1 QHFAM
6 LEMTL
11 IAAMLMQRYVLS
23 VDSQQS
29 VRPAGMLNVTLRPS
43 GGMRLRLQRRVAV
56 ADAAN
61 PARTT
66 ETEATR

>member
-1 QHFAM
+1 
-6 LEMTL
+6 MTL

-43 GGMRLRLQRRVAV
+43 GGMRLRLYRRASVN
-56 ADAAN
+56 DAAA
-61 PARTT
+61 PSD
-66 ETEATR
+66 

>member
-1 QHFAM
+1 
-6 LEMTL
+6 
-11 IAAMLMQRYVLS
+11 MLMQRYVLS

>member
-1 QHFAM
+1 M

-23 VDSQQS
+23 IDPQQS
-29 VRPAGMLNVTLRPS
+29 TRPTGLLNVTLRPS
-43 GGMRLRLQRRVAV
+43 GGMRLRLRLQRRVAV

-61 PARTT
+61 LARTT